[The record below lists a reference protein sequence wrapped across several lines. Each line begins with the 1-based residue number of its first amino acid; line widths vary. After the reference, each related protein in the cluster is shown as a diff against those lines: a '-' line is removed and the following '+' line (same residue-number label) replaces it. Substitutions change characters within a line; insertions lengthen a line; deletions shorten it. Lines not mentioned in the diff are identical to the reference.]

1 VVVGFHEAF
10 QTTAQLCRKRCV
22 RISSSV
28 TRLMVE
34 AFCHRLSWGM
44 KHESIT
50 WNCRQ
55 KTVIGMASLNFS
67 LEEEVDG
74 FPLSWKIMA
83 TIFGM
88 QKG

>member
-10 QTTAQLCRKRCV
+10 QTTGQLCRKQCV
-22 RISSSV
+22 QISSSV

-34 AFCHRLSWGM
+34 AFCHMSSQRM

-50 WNCRQ
+50 WKCKQ
-55 KTVIGMASLNFS
+55 KDSHWNGIIELF
-67 LEEEVDG
+67 LEEEVEG
-74 FPLSWKIMA
+74 YPLSWKIMA